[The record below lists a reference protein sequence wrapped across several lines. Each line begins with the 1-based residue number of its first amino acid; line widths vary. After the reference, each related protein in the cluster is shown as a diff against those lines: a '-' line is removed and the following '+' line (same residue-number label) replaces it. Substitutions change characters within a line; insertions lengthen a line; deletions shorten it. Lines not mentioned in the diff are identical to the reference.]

1 MNFDFYGTE
10 VEADDYFRHRLHSE
24 CWFDNSMLNRKKA
37 LIGAT
42 RIIDTLCYKGVKH
55 PLYMLMESQVDDKK
69 KFFRFF
75 NSFRFEMMDRFTPEE
90 LQAADDAQSNEFPRG
105 RDTVVPQNIIIAN
118 YEIAFNLL
126 DGKDPEI
133 ELENLGITS
142 QGLESVRTTYARSQV
157 PIEHIV
163 NGVPSAAAWRLIAPF
178 LREDMAI
185 SLRRVR

>member
-1 MNFDFYGTE
+1 
-10 VEADDYFRHRLHSE
+10 
-24 CWFDNSMLNRKKA
+24 
-37 LIGAT
+37 
-42 RIIDTLCYKGVKH
+42 
-55 PLYMLMESQVDDKK
+55 
-69 KFFRFF
+69 
-75 NSFRFEMMDRFTPEE
+75 MMDRFTPEE

-105 RDTVVPQNIIIAN
+105 RDTVVPQNIIVAN

-133 ELENLGITS
+133 ELENLGISS